1 MEGLAKRENQP
12 MDNSK
17 GIEPYTPENL
27 KIAIIGVGHVGLPTA
42 LGLAELGWEVIGADQ
57 DVDKVRQLKDGKSP
71 FYEPGLQT
79 LLTRH
84 LGSGKFSVTSD
95 VASAIQAAT
104 VLFICVGTPQRED
117 GEADL
122 SQIEV
127 IARLIAQNLNGYKLI
142 VEKSTVPAVTSLWI
156 KRTILRFASPQ
167 RGPLAGGLQSTN
179 APPQMAQESPAPE
192 FDVASNPE
200 FLQEGKAVENF
211 FRPDRI
217 VVGVESARGQ
227 EILKALYRPLKRPI
241 LVTGLTT
248 AELIKHAANAFL
260 SMKIS
265 YINMVAD
272 VCEAVGADVSMVS
285 LGLGLDP
292 RIGPDFLSAGLGFG
306 GYCFPKDLK
315 AFIHLAEKHGVQGSL
330 LREVERIN
338 QQRVDRFMDKLHK
351 ALWIVQDKTIGIWG
365 LSFKPNTDDIREA
378 PSLRIVEALAR
389 EGARLRLYDPQ
400 AMQRMRRVFPEQPDR
415 MTYCSS
421 PYQACEG
428 ADAVLLLTE
437 WDEFLAVDLQRV
449 AKLMELPILLDG
461 RNALDAEKARRAGLE
476 CISMGRGLA
485 TPTDV
490 APLAVPSQPV
500 DGLDYGASAWR

>member
-1 MEGLAKRENQP
+1 MENWKA
-12 MDNSK
+12 
-17 GIEPYTPENL
+17 ITAYTPGSM
-27 KIAIIGVGHVGLPTA
+27 KIAIIGIGHVGLPTA
-42 LGLAELGWEVIGADQ
+42 LGLAELGWDVIGADQ
-57 DVDKVRQLKDGKSP
+57 DADTIRQLKEGKSP

-79 LLTRH
+79 LLTRS
-84 LGSGKFSVTSD
+84 LASGKFSVTSD
-95 VASAIQAAT
+95 VVSAIEAAT

-127 IARLIAQNLNGYKLI
+127 IARLIAQHLNGYKLI
-142 VEKSTVPAVTSLWI
+142 VEKSTVPAVTALWI
-156 KRTILRFASPQ
+156 KRTILRFAAAQ
-167 RGPLAGGLQSTN
+167 RRPDDSTLQQAGPASQN
-179 APPQMAQESPAPE
+179 DAEAPVPE

-217 VVGVESARGQ
+217 VLGVESARGQ
-227 EILKALYRPLKRPI
+227 QILKSIYEPLKRPI
-241 LVTGLTT
+241 LVAGLTT

-272 VCEAVGADVSMVS
+272 VCEAVGADVNMVA

-315 AFIHLAEKHGVQGSL
+315 AFIHLTEKHGVQGSL

-338 QQRVDRFMDKLHK
+338 HHRVDRFLDKLHK
-351 ALWIVQDKTIGIWG
+351 ALWIVQDKTIAIWG

-378 PSLRIVEALAR
+378 PSLRIIDALTR
-389 EGARLRLYDPQ
+389 DGARLRLYDPQ
-400 AMQRMRRVFPEQPDR
+400 AIPRMRKVFPEQQGR
-415 MTYCSS
+415 LTYCSS
-421 PYQACEG
+421 PYEACEG
-428 ADAVLLLTE
+428 SDAVLLLTE
-437 WDEFLAVDLQRV
+437 WDEFRTVDLQRV
-449 AKLMELPILLDG
+449 ANLMELPILLDG
-461 RNALDAEKARRAGLE
+461 RNVVDPEKARSAGLE
-476 CISMGRGLA
+476 CISVGRGDAIPADVTSLA
-485 TPTDV
+485 EPPPPRV
-490 APLAVPSQPV
+490 A
-500 DGLDYGASAWR
+500 LDYPKPAWR